1 MSTPAAIQTRPKIT
15 EPLRVREFRLL
26 LTGFIVGQSMMPLQ
40 FVASIAWVQSF
51 ADDSVQLILVG
62 AIGTIRGLGMLGFG
76 LFGGA
81 LADRFDRRNL
91 LIVTQAV
98 ALATNLGIAAVM
110 WLGMTDTTGLI
121 VFFMLTLLASAA
133 FALDSPTRQ
142 AIAPEILGPRLTPA
156 GIALQQAGMQFGMPV
171 AILLSGVMIDRL
183 GAGNVFAIS
192 AAGHL
197 AEIVVLAMMSY
208 RTVFSAEHMRGV
220 ETGPKQA
227 LRDIVAGLRFS
238 RSNPVILWTILI
250 VVLMMALIMPPTG
263 TLGPTWV
270 TTVVGASDIGFSI
283 IAFFWGFGAM
293 LTSIIVAAFSWYER
307 KGILTASGA
316 LTDGRWDS
324 WCSRVQPSAAQRN
337 GMGNFLLGAGMS
349 MAMIA
354 VVAIIAHETPNDMRG
369 RVMSMLHPWAWGSS
383 QAAGSAARRAWLR
396 SSDDGSA
403 VPSKG
408 RWGTFALH
416 RSLVI
421 VFRPGHSFARASTG
435 RCAHGATDTV
445 VRPLASSPESPAS
458 PRRIKARSP
467 DRALHASP
475 RTTAVRV

>member
-1 MSTPAAIQTRPKIT
+1 MSTPAAIQTRPKMT

-98 ALATNLGIAAVM
+98 ALATNLGIAALM

-121 VFFMLTLLASAA
+121 VFFLLTLLASAA

-183 GAGNVFAIS
+183 GTGNVFAIS

-220 ETGPKQA
+220 QHGPKQA

-270 TTVVGASDIGFSI
+270 TTVVGASWSQFSY
-283 IAFFWGFGAM
+283 IAFFWGFGA
-293 LTSIIVAAFSWYER
+293 IIASGFMVAFSWIER
-307 KGILTASGA
+307 KGLLTGIGVVTMA
-316 LTDGRWDS
+316 LGFIVFTVGTT
-324 WCSRVQPSAAQRN
+324 QLNAMA
-337 GMGNFLLGAGMS
+337 GNFLLGVGMS
-349 MAMIA
+349 VANIA
-354 VVAIIAHETPNDMRG
+354 GIAILAHETPNDFRG
-369 RVMSMLHPWAWGSS
+369 RVMSLLFQGMGLAQVLGLPIG
-383 QAAGSAARRAWLR
+383 
-396 SSDDGSA
+396 A
-403 VPSKG
+403 VAQVVSMETLFPLMAI
-408 RWGTFALH
+408 GTFAFLI
-416 RSLVI
+416 LVL
-421 VFRPGHSFARASTG
+421 
-435 RCAHGATDTV
+435 V
-445 VRPLASSPESPAS
+445 VRPVILRARVDPDAHLSPAQPAPAVAAS
-458 PRRIKARSP
+458 ASAPNGSVVSYIARVAPNKSGP
-467 DRALHASP
+467 
-475 RTTAVRV
+475 V